1 MPNAVSAL
9 RAPSRHV
16 LAFLLP
22 LVLGLTACGGG
33 GDCVEEDPTTAAPIG
48 APSAPSSP
56 PASPTP
62 PPTDDPMSR
71 YFGQWAGPC
80 NDILTQ
86 IPVWVPWATT
96 WTGEVTSQPGR
107 FELQWVSSGRSDRTT
122 IEIVPARPGVLTM
135 ISTTR
140 VFPNSTCSYAVADPT
155 SIQVQPTVFSE
166 AAFVGTKFVDGRDAD
181 KFQITSPDGTRS
193 QLMRVQDDHLYEGD
207 FSFGGDPEGYP
218 YTMKR
223 DPSLERLPAAP

>member
-56 PASPTP
+56 PASPP
-62 PPTDDPMSR
+62 ADDPVAV
-71 YFGQWAGPC
+71 YLGQWAGPC
-80 NDILTQ
+80 DEILTETFIT
-86 IPVWVPWATT
+86 IPGRIYWI
-96 WTGEVTSQPGR
+96 GEVMVQEPDTIVS
-107 FELQWVSSGRSDRTT
+107 QWVSSGRSDRTV

-135 ISTTR
+135 ISTKR
-140 VFPNSTCSYAVADPT
+140 VYGNPTCNGAPEE
-155 SIQVQPTVFSE
+155 IQQSLTSE
-166 AAFVGTKFVDGRDAD
+166 AAFLGTKFIDGRDAD
-181 KFQITSPDGTRS
+181 KFEIRNANGTRL
-193 QLMRVQDDHLYEGD
+193 QLMRTEDDRIYEGD